1 MLGNIYVAFN
11 EDVLRG
17 FVTRSCQVGTR
28 DEPLRTSGNT

>member
-1 MLGNIYVAFN
+1 MLRNIYVAFN

-17 FVTRSCQVGTR
+17 FVTRSCQVGMR